1 MSGLSRTPGKR
12 VQGNTLTGV
21 RIPLSPPEHQV
32 KALIIQGFFFWR
44 CFRYASQYAIPHRLP
59 LARPAPRR
67 TPDGKSRSKK
77 TSPPA
82 CLATHTRPGLTPDR
96 CMTASIKPFPQLP
109 DSPAHGSACC
119 HDQSDR
125 RSRCCQQ
132 PGRQDCSGRGG
143 RQQTGCGCRTGQ
155 GDYGSSRAG

>member
-32 KALIIQGFFFWR
+32 KALIIQGFFFLC

-67 TPDGKSRSKK
+67 TPDGKPHPKK
-77 TSPPA
+77 HPLLPV
-82 CLATHTRPGLTPDR
+82 LRHTPVRV
-96 CMTASIKPFPQLP
+96 
-109 DSPAHGSACC
+109 
-119 HDQSDR
+119 
-125 RSRCCQQ
+125 
-132 PGRQDCSGRGG
+132 
-143 RQQTGCGCRTGQ
+143 
-155 GDYGSSRAG
+155 